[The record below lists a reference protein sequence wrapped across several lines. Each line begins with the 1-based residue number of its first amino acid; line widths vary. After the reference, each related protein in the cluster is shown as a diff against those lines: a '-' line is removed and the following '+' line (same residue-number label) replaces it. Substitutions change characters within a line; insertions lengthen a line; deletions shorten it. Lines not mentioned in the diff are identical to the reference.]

1 MWIKAESNKMPS
13 IPERSGISW
22 PKSKQTVLAIGD
34 KYIEAVKNWKTPLT
48 TKEID
53 KFLGFANY
61 QRLCKDGDIP

>member
-34 KYIEAVKNWKTPLT
+34 EYIEAVKNWKTPLT
-48 TKEID
+48 
-53 KFLGFANY
+53 NY